1 MQKKTQRRTHAAA
14 RRVKSRKST
23 KPPVA
28 APENF
33 ATAPSSKDI
42 GAARRRFVDDLLIRG
57 EAAKCDK
64 RGKLPLGATH
74 RIKKQNPDGS
84 VEVARVRFKT
94 F

>member
-1 MQKKTQRRTHAAA
+1 LA
-14 RRVKSRKST
+14 

-28 APENF
+28 APEKF
-33 ATAPSSKDI
+33 AIPPASNDTA
-42 GAARRRFVDDLLIRG
+42 AARRRFVDDLLIRG

-84 VEVARVRFKT
+84 VEVARRRFKT